1 MENELPFEKVKK
13 EVLVKKEAET
23 SWNYGTKPEER
34 SINELIDYGI
44 INLNK
49 PSGPT

>member
-1 MENELPFEKVKK
+1 MDRLPFERIERKIF
-13 EVLVKKEAET
+13 VKKEAET
-23 SWNYGTKPEER
+23 DWNYGMKPDER
-34 SINELIDYGI
+34 AISELVNYGV

>member
-1 MENELPFEKVKK
+1 MNLPFENVKR
-13 EVLVKKEAET
+13 EILVKKEAET
-23 SWNYGTKPEER
+23 SQNYGMKPEER
-34 SINELIDYGI
+34 SIKELIDYGI